1 MTSLCCLSCSSKSSI
16 ARAIFINKYAE
27 TGLLSQ
33 GMFLATAYLLLIVE
47 TGAEEEVMRS
57 LKSIEEVKEARM
69 VYGAYDIIIRV
80 ETETMEEMKNLVN
93 GRIRRLDKI
102 RSTMTMI
109 VV

>member
-1 MTSLCCLSCSSKSSI
+1 M
-16 ARAIFINKYAE
+16 
-27 TGLLSQ
+27 SQ

-102 RSTMTMI
+102 RSTMTLI